1 MHTSTRGLIAAMLL
15 AGSAIASPAFAQE
28 SSAAGTTAQVPS
40 PSDAVAAAPA
50 APAEF
55 TITGAATVASQYR
68 FRGLS
73 QSDNKPVVQG
83 TFTVAHSS
91 GLYISTWGSSA
102 TAGNSP
108 INIGGTEI
116 DVFGGFTHGLGN
128 SGFTIDVGGYG
139 YIYPGAT
146 AGNYYEI
153 YGNLSKTYGP
163 ITAKVGLY
171 YAPGQRVFNY
181 NFTSS
186 TRHNAYVYGEL
197 GAGIPNTPVSI
208 HTHLGHT
215 GGGFDYGKQYLDYS
229 AGVTYKWKALAFD
242 ISIVGTDLSRKD
254 IRNGFGCDISIDAVD
269 VSSSNSCT
277 TYFRR
282 PAKTVAVGS
291 ITASF

>member
-1 MHTSTRGLIAAMLL
+1 MHTSTRGLIAAMFL
-15 AGSAIASPAFAQE
+15 AGSALASPAFAQE

-40 PSDAVAAAPA
+40 PSDAVAATPPVPA
-50 APAEF
+50 AF
-55 TITGAATVASQYR
+55 TITGAATIASQYR
-68 FRGLS
+68 FRGIS
-73 QSDNKPVVQG
+73 QSNNRPVVQG

-102 TAGNSP
+102 SAGDSP
-108 INIGGTEI
+108 IQIGGTEI
-116 DVFGGFTHGLGN
+116 DVYGGYTHELGH

-146 AGNYYEI
+146 AGNYYEV

-163 ITAKVGLY
+163 FSAKVGLY
-171 YAPGQRVFNY
+171 YAPDQKAFDFLSGTN
-181 NFTSS
+181 
-186 TRHNAYVYGEL
+186 HNAYVYGEL
-197 GAGIPNTPVSI
+197 SAGIPSTPVTI

-215 GGGFDYGKQYLDYS
+215 GGGFDYGKQYLDFN

-242 ISIVGTDLSRKD
+242 ISVVGTDLSRKD
-254 IRNGFGCDISIDAVD
+254 IYNGFGCGSIEEDPSA
-269 VSSSNSCT
+269 CT